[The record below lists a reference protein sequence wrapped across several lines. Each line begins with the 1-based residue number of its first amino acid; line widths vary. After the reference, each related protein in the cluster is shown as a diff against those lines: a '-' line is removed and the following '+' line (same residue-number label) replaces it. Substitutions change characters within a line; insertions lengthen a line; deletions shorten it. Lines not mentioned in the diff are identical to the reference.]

1 MGHGVSRLETKCS
14 ELESTVGRLNAQI
27 EKIAR
32 SEEDME
38 ARIGRLSR
46 TLNESSSIGKGARE
60 EAERMQRALESAE
73 VEKKVCVFKV
83 FPLSYNFNVTW
94 NMR

>member
-27 EKIAR
+27 EKSAR

-46 TLNESSSIGKGARE
+46 TLNESSSNGKGARE

-73 VEKKVCVFKV
+73 VEKKAS
-83 FPLSYNFNVTW
+83 LSLFQIQTSRVLVSK
-94 NMR
+94 R